1 MQTKLL
7 KQQQEHILKATE
19 LQEFEA
25 TDFGASS

>member
-7 KQQQEHILKATE
+7 KQQEHILKATE